1 MTVGWWYFAGRRPA
15 ALIAPGALRNVPIT
29 SWSTVTVEA
38 VTSASF
44 SPDSRMVAFSSAK
57 SGANELWTKPTAG
70 GDPIQVTKS
79 GFYNQY
85 PVWSPNSD
93 ELAFFSSRGGN
104 PGLWK
109 VSFTGGQEVQ
119 LTSEVSR
126 MARPL
131 RWLKDQKL
139 LLFDKGEI
147 FSLDLSSGVRSQL
160 TDMAS
165 ASMSPR
171 AVSVSTDGTKVAI
184 SIKEEG
190 EWKLKSKRLSAG
202 TFEDVATSKEQIDS
216 IAFHPDAKQI
226 YYTGSVDGT
235 FQIFITA
242 PGQNAVQLSNS
253 SSDMAV
259 QDVSSD
265 GTRVLYNTLN
275 ETSDLWAITLGDG
288 KNSVVA
294 NDVAEE
300 YWADV
305 SPDGKSIVYQV
316 AAQADRPFRGVIYV
330 KATAGG
336 TAQQIAEE
344 GFSPKWSNDGQW
356 IEFMRRTATG
366 RAIWKV
372 RPTGA
377 DATKL
382 VEGDLSSPGYIS
394 VPYLKTTANITS
406 WANDGGSILYSAK
419 AGGISNI
426 WTVPADGGQSHVLT
440 QNEDAQETFLGAV
453 MSPDSQFVAFTSN
466 MEVAP
471 PKNTYR
477 VWIAAAD
484 GSGARPIFESR
495 SWLRLLGWAGRQ
507 LIVSQSSETKGTSQI
522 PASTDL
528 IALSLDG
535 GGARKVA
542 TIANAY
548 THNFQL
554 SPSGQIVAYAT
565 RSNDVCEIWSLPV
578 SGGQARKLI
587 SESDPKVLFSSIA
600 WSSDSRFLIYG
611 KQTRTNVLSML
622 TN

>member
-1 MTVGWWYFAGRRPA
+1 
-15 ALIAPGALRNVPIT
+15 
-29 SWSTVTVEA
+29 
-38 VTSASF
+38 
-44 SPDSRMVAFSSAK
+44 
-57 SGANELWTKPTAG
+57 
-70 GDPIQVTKS
+70 
-79 GFYNQY
+79 
-85 PVWSPNSD
+85 
-93 ELAFFSSRGGN
+93 
-104 PGLWK
+104 
-109 VSFTGGQEVQ
+109 
-119 LTSEVSR
+119 

-165 ASMSPR
+165 ARMSPR

-190 EWKLKSKRLSAG
+190 EWKLKSKPLSAG

-382 VEGDLSSPGYIS
+382 VEGDLSSPD
-394 VPYLKTTANITS
+394 T
-406 WANDGGSILYSAK
+406 
-419 AGGISNI
+419 
-426 WTVPADGGQSHVLT
+426 
-440 QNEDAQETFLGAV
+440 
-453 MSPDSQFVAFTSN
+453 
-466 MEVAP
+466 
-471 PKNTYR
+471 
-477 VWIAAAD
+477 
-484 GSGARPIFESR
+484 
-495 SWLRLLGWAGRQ
+495 
-507 LIVSQSSETKGTSQI
+507 
-522 PASTDL
+522 
-528 IALSLDG
+528 
-535 GGARKVA
+535 
-542 TIANAY
+542 
-548 THNFQL
+548 
-554 SPSGQIVAYAT
+554 
-565 RSNDVCEIWSLPV
+565 
-578 SGGQARKLI
+578 
-587 SESDPKVLFSSIA
+587 
-600 WSSDSRFLIYG
+600 
-611 KQTRTNVLSML
+611 
-622 TN
+622 